1 MKKLLVHSSS
11 HTYPV
16 YIGENIRFDAERLLE
31 KKYDSI
37 LIITDEEVERRYRE
51 GLEKNFQESSVH
63 WSIIPSGETSKNVD
77 LFYQLH
83 TDAITNGL
91 DRKSLIIALGGGVV
105 GDLAGFVAATFMRGI
120 DYVQMPTTILAHDS
134 SVGGKVA
141 INHTL
146 GKNLI
151 GNFYPPH
158 AVIYDTG
165 TLQSL
170 SLKEFRSG
178 YAEIIKE
185 ALIADEEFF
194 NQIIEIDLSQIPPE
208 KLTEHLFK
216 GITIKANIVE
226 EDEREAGSR
235 MHLNLGH
242 TLGHAMEAELGY
254 GELTHGEAVAV
265 GVLFSLH
272 VSELHFSAQLPF
284 RPLLHWIRANCYPLE
299 HAQKLHTD
307 AIISRMKTDKKS
319 VNKQVKMVLLEAVGK
334 PVLAEI
340 TEDNLRAFLKSFA
353 KRLVE
358 E

>member
-16 YIGENIRFDAERLLE
+16 YIGENVRFEAEHLL
-31 KKYDSI
+31 KKTYNSI

-51 GLEKNFQESSVH
+51 GLEKFFPRSNVH
-63 WSIIPSGETSKNVD
+63 WSIIPSGEASKNAN

-83 TDAITNGL
+83 TDAIINGL

-151 GNFYPPH
+151 GSFYPPR
-158 AVIYDTG
+158 AVIYDTC

-170 SLKEFRSG
+170 NLKEFRSG

-185 ALIADEEFF
+185 SLIADEEFF
-194 NQIIEIDLSQIPPE
+194 NQLLESDLSQISSQ

-216 GITIKANIVE
+216 GIKIKANIVE
-226 EDEREAGSR
+226 EDEKEAGSR
-235 MHLNLGH
+235 MYLNLGH

-254 GELTHGEAVAV
+254 GVLTHGEAVAV
-265 GVLFSLH
+265 GLLFSLH
-272 VSELHFSAQLPF
+272 VSELHFSAKLPF
-284 RPLLHWIRANCYPLE
+284 RPLLHWIRANHYPLE
-299 HAQKLHTD
+299 HVQKFHTE

-334 PVLAEI
+334 PALVEI
-340 TEDNLRAFLKSFA
+340 TEDNLRVFLKSFA